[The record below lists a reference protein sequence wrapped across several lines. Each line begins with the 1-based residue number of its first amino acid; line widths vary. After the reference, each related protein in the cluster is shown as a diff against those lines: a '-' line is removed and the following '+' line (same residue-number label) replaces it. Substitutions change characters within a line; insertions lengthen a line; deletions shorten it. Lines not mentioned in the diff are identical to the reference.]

1 MATKKEKL
9 EPVLLQSDQSA
20 VVEALINVSMAVCL
34 SFFVFEMG
42 RSDQYE
48 FSDCT
53 SFARFF
59 V

>member
-1 MATKKEKL
+1 MAIKKEKL
-9 EPVLLQSDQSA
+9 EPVLRQSHQSA
-20 VVEALINVSMAVCL
+20 VVEVLGNISMAVCL

-42 RSDQYE
+42 RIDQYE
-48 FSDCT
+48 FSNCP